1 MMTKKVTK
9 KIKSIG
15 LNTRDAAQYLGVS
28 ESLLNKLRQT
38 GDEPR
43 FCKIGKKVVY
53 ETKALKRFLKSKR
66 V

>member
-1 MMTKKVTK
+1 MKIEKVSKKV
-9 KIKSIG
+9 KSIA
-15 LNTRDAAQYLGVS
+15 LNTHDAAKYLGVS

-43 FCKIGKKVVY
+43 FCRIGKKVVY
-53 ETKALKRFLKSKR
+53 ETKELKRFLKSKR